1 MGIQS
6 AMFSGVSGL
15 NSNSQ
20 AMSVIGNNLANTNT
34 VGFKSSRVLFSDLL
48 SSNVA
53 GSGGNSQ
60 VGRGVG
66 LSTVDNV
73 LSQGT
78 FQTTSSGTDVAIEG
92 SGFFILKE
100 PSDNTP
106 YYSRAGAFH
115 FDGTGNLVNPEGL
128 IVQGKL
134 FDPVNNDKLLPTDP
148 TNIQVANVG
157 LIAASPTSTLTFT
170 TNLNEKSAL
179 LDVGTKVA
187 TASLAPSSATA
198 MTTLTIN
205 GTPIGSVAP
214 PSTTAAKVTA
224 INLLS
229 TTTGVTAT
237 QSGTSQTYAAPT
249 AFGATIASGDITING
264 TPIGA
269 VDTTGT
275 DAATQAANVAAAINL
290 QKGTTGVTAT
300 VSPTDVLILSNANG
314 SAINVALA
322 GGATAATAGL
332 SDGIVAADTNNK
344 ITLTTTLGNTA
355 GINLTGSS
363 ATDLTAIGFATAG
376 PQTTID
382 TITNAQI
389 NPADDTTYN
398 YSASSQIYDSLG
410 QSHLVSVYWRL
421 TDGAT
426 NTWNMGY
433 TVDNNNAA
441 LTMVTDP
448 TTGTVKNLTFD
459 AKGNLA
465 DTNGDGIPDPVTVP
479 VTLPSWTNGAT
490 TPQTINLSFD
500 CTQYDS
506 DSVVIGQTQNGYSA
520 GSLTGVA
527 INSSGIVVASY
538 SNGKQINVA
547 ELALAKFQNPGGLK
561 LAGAN
566 RYTAATADV
575 GIIRVGIPGSELGK
589 VFTNSLEQ
597 SNVDMGQEF
606 VNMIS
611 TQRGFSANGKIIT
624 TVDEMLQELIGLKR

>member
-15 NSNSQ
+15 NANSQ

-34 VGFKSSRVLFSDLL
+34 LGFKSSRVLFSDLL

-78 FQTTSSGTDVAIEG
+78 FETTSSGTDVAIEG
-92 SGFFILKE
+92 SGFFVIKE
-100 PSDNTP
+100 PGDNTP
-106 YYSRAGAFH
+106 YYTRAGAFH

-134 FDPVNNDKLLPTDP
+134 FDPVNNDTLLPTDA

-157 LIAASPTSTLTFT
+157 LIAASPTTTLTFT
-170 TNLNEKSAL
+170 TNLNEKSTL
-179 LDVGTKVA
+179 LDAGTKSVA
-187 TASLAPSSATA
+187 GGAAASGTAIAAGE
-198 MTTLTIN
+198 LTIN
-205 GTPIGSVAP
+205 GTPIVSTVA
-214 PSTTAAKVTA
+214 TLTGTLDA
-224 INLLS
+224 INAQKN
-229 TTTGVTAT
+229 TTGVTAT
-237 QSGTSQTYAAPT
+237 ASGGIITLSTDLSNT
-249 AFGATIASGDITING
+249 TGITLGGSNVATIGF
-264 TPIGA
+264 
-269 VDTTGT
+269 TGT
-275 DAATQAANVAAAINL
+275 TQ
-290 QKGTTGVTAT
+290 
-300 VSPTDVLILSNANG
+300 
-314 SAINVALA
+314 
-322 GGATAATAGL
+322 
-332 SDGIVAADTNNK
+332 
-344 ITLTTTLGNTA
+344 TLTTN
-355 GINLTGSS
+355 
-363 ATDLTAIGFATAG
+363 
-376 PQTTID
+376 
-382 TITNAQI
+382 ITNPNI
-389 NPADDTTYN
+389 VPADKSTYN

-441 LTMVTDP
+441 LTMVNDP
-448 TTGTVKNLTFD
+448 LTGLPKKLTFD
-459 AKGNLA
+459 SKGNLP
-465 DTNGDGIPDPVTVP
+465 DTTGDGIPDPVTVP
-479 VTLPSWTNGAT
+479 VTLPGWTNGAT
-490 TPQTINLSFD
+490 TPQKIDLSFD

-520 GSLTGVA
+520 GSLTNVA
-527 INSSGIVVASY
+527 INSSGVVVASY

-547 ELALAKFQNPGGLK
+547 ELALAKFQNTGGLK

-566 RYTAATADV
+566 RYTADTADV
-575 GIIRVGIPGSELGK
+575 GIIRVGTPGSELGK

-606 VNMIS
+606 VKMIT

-624 TVDEMLQELIGLKR
+624 TVDEMLTELINLKR